1 MVFVPMMGQPQL
13 PSPRAQE
20 LGQRVAMTIAEFQQ
34 KYPDLSAEEIRQ
46 AMEVAA
52 NRSPDRGRPAA
63 AGVAAVVAGLAVAA
77 GVGVFFL
84 GNRVSIPHGGAL
96 PAILAAC
103 VAVLVAFLVRR
114 SRE

>member
-1 MVFVPMMGQPQL
+1 MVFVPMVPPPQ

-20 LGQRVAMTIAEFQQ
+20 LGQRFALTIAEFEQ

-52 NRSPDRGRPAA
+52 SRSPDHRRPAA

-77 GVGVFFL
+77 GLGVFLL
-84 GNRVSIPHGGAL
+84 GDRVAVPLVGAW
-96 PAILAAC
+96 PAI
-103 VAVLVAFLVRR
+103 VAVAVAALVALAVR
-114 SRE
+114 SRRE

>member
-20 LGQRVAMTIAEFQQ
+20 LGQRVALTIAEFQQ
-34 KYPDLSAEEIRQ
+34 KYPDLSPEEIRQ
-46 AMEVAA
+46 ALEVASD
-52 NRSPDRGRPAA
+52 RSPEGPRPAR
-63 AGVAAVVAGLAVAA
+63 VAIVAVVAGVAVAA
-77 GVGVFFL
+77 GLGVFLL